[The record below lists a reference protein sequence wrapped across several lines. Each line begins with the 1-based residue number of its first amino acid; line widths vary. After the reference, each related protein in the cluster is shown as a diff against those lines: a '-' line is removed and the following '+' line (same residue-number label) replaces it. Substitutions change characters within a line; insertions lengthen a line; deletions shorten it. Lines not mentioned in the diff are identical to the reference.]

1 MTPELSQQIAKWQA
15 DCQHI
20 DDLIKSC
27 PALDDLNVMKSWED
41 TMHEWLTYI
50 GNQTPIAEAEYA
62 RACARV
68 IESGD
73 IHPDAFKLI
82 KNHSGQI
89 DRYMIAKNPELF
101 TIWQQL
107 KNLGKTMSDILWGTR
122 TNMVSQRELDKR
134 DSFQR
139 TSQIPQGRRMTIE
152 DYTLPNTVN
161 TETFIGLDNLFPDV
175 ER

>member
-27 PALDDLNVMKSWED
+27 PALDDLGLMKDWSD
-41 TMHEWLTYI
+41 TMHEWLTYV
-50 GNQTPIAEAEYA
+50 GHQTPIAEAEYS

-89 DRYMIAKNPELF
+89 DRYMVAKNPELY

-139 TSQIPQGRRMTIE
+139 TSQTGQGRTMTSE
-152 DYTLPNTVN
+152 DYTLPNTVSAGA
-161 TETFIGLDNLFPDV
+161 FVGMDNLFPDR
-175 ER
+175 EA